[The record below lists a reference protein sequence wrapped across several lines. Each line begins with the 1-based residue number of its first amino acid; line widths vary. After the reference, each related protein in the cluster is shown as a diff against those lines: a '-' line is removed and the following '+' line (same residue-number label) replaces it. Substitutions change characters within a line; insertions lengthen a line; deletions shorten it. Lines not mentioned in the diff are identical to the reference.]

1 MASESSH
8 GRLRRTL
15 AASPLGPLLGAA
27 RTRTADPRAGLEMQ
41 FTMYLG
47 RFPSR
52 RLRTFLARRLL
63 HLKADPDSV
72 LYQWRDLRHPRGIEI
87 GKGTVIGH
95 WATLDGRRGLRIGDN
110 VNCSSE
116 VALWTLQHDPDDREF
131 GVRGGPIV
139 IEDYAWISFRATIL
153 PGVRIGRGA
162 VVAAGSVVTKS
173 VEDYTVVGGIP
184 AKPIGIRSRDLEYSL
199 SAGAPWFI

>member
-1 MASESSH
+1 
-8 GRLRRTL
+8 
-15 AASPLGPLLGAA
+15 
-27 RTRTADPRAGLEMQ
+27 MQ
-41 FTMYLG
+41 FTMMLG

-52 RLRTFLARRLL
+52 RLRTFLARRVL
-63 HLKADPDSV
+63 HLKADPDSI

-95 WATLDGRRGLRIGDN
+95 WATLDGRCGLRIGNN

-116 VALWTLQHDPDDREF
+116 VALWTLQHDPDDRHF

-139 IEDYAWISFRATIL
+139 VDDYAWISFRATIL

-162 VVAAGSVVTKS
+162 VVAANSVVTED
-173 VEDYTVVGGIP
+173 VEDFTIVGGIP
-184 AKPIGIRSRDLEYSL
+184 AKVIGTRSRDLDYTL
-199 SAGAPWFI
+199 SGDTPWFI